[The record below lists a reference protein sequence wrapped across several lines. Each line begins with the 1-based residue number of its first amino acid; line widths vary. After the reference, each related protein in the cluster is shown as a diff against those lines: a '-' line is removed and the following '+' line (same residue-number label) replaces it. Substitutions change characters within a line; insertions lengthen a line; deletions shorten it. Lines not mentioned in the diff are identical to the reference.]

1 MAPRQHDKTKQ
12 RFGDLA
18 CVRRMTHW
26 SDDLPSDQ
34 MVDFQLDPTLLM
46 AGLVGQVGLEGLVR
60 LAGLVGYRS
69 TSPLVFK
76 PSHPTTD

>member
-1 MAPRQHDKTKQ
+1 MTLRHSLMATRQHDKTKQ

-34 MVDFQLDPTLLM
+34 MVDFQLDPTLL
-46 AGLVGQVGLEGLVR
+46 AGLVGLEGLEGLER
-60 LAGLVGYRS
+60 LAGLVGFRS
-69 TSPLVFK
+69 TSPLVVL
-76 PSHPTTD
+76 